1 MQHWQNTRQPS
12 KRDHDSAVVTDA
24 ILVPVDAENAARL
37 PTSATKQHKVIDFAI
52 EQTSDTP
59 TITKDEAA
67 SCSIIR
73 ETIRNRKIPEEIA
86 EIITESWRHATKSK
100 YEAIPKKWKQH
111 ALSRNEDPIDTSV
124 ESVLSFLHGMY
135 TKGCLYSGLCGAR
148 SALSSVV
155 CIKGFSKLSDHPMI
169 SRYLKRMFNRHLPL
183 RKYTQIW
190 DINQI
195 LDYYTNLPDNEE
207 LD

>member
-1 MQHWQNTRQPS
+1 METVCIIKEQRSNWYICR
-12 KRDHDSAVVTDA
+12 KGAVMLTWY
-24 ILVPVDAENAARL
+24 VD
-37 PTSATKQHKVIDFAI
+37 
-52 EQTSDTP
+52 
-59 TITKDEAA
+59 
-67 SCSIIR
+67 
-73 ETIRNRKIPEEIA
+73 
-86 EIITESWRHATKSK
+86 
-100 YEAIPKKWKQH
+100 
-111 ALSRNEDPIDTSV
+111 
-124 ESVLSFLHGMY
+124 
-135 TKGCLYSGLCGAR
+135 KGCLYSGLYGAK
-148 SALSSVV
+148 SAVSSVV